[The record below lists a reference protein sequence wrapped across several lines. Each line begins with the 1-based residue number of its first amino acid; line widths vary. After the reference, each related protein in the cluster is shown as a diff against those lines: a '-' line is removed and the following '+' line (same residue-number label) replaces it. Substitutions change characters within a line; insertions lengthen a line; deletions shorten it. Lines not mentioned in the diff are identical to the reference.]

1 MNKLTA
7 DYVAMARANAR
18 RRLIREILWIAAGAI
33 GTVVFTVVVF
43 YLATGDIKWA

>member
-7 DYVAMARANAR
+7 DYVALARANAR

-33 GTVVFTVVVF
+33 GTVVFTVAVF
-43 YLATGDIKWA
+43 YLATSDIRW